1 MRANNETPTLVT
13 TNSHPSPLLL
23 VIVSW
28 TQQMTGATPLSQ
40 THLSNNGLHQ
50 LFKDKTDQPNSSLR
64 LQLFTRG
71 FLARSWLIWCKT
83 DVMIHANTFPSCP
96 ASWVCWE
103 DFVTCNDFVYL
114 NSSAIRSNMR
124 KHCGQ
129 YQMIFSSSPP
139 LYLSSLN
146 KRQQMT
152 CVKFN

>member
-13 TNSHPSPLLL
+13 TALIPLHCSLSLWVGPSKWPGLLRCHKPICQTMVSTHCLKIKRTNLLPL
-23 VIVSW
+23 
-28 TQQMTGATPLSQ
+28 
-40 THLSNNGLHQ
+40 
-50 LFKDKTDQPNSSLR
+50 SLR
-64 LQLFTRG
+64 LKLFTRG

-83 DVMIHANTFPSCP
+83 DVMIHANTFPPCP
-96 ASWVCWE
+96 AWVCWA

-114 NSSAIRSNMR
+114 NSSAIRSNTR

-129 YQMIFSSSPP
+129 YQMISSSPP